1 MGRGGG
7 DSRRGYNA
15 AMSAAQEYRPHLAL
29 AHALADRA
37 REIVLPFFHAPQT
50 RLSAERKADRSP
62 VTQAD
67 RQAEQAM
74 RAMIADAFPEHGVIG
89 EEFGG
94 GDSGNGG
101 DGGLT
106 WCIDPIDGT
115 RAFLSGR
122 PTFGTLIALLQ
133 NGEPVL
139 GIVDMPRLDERWVG
153 VAGEPTLRNG
163 EPCRAL
169 AAGALA
175 DATLL
180 CTSAEMF
187 GAAERPR
194 FDALRGRVAEAG
206 FGTDCYGYALLASGF
221 VDIVMEAG
229 LAPYDFAALVPVVE
243 GAGGCISD
251 WSGAPLAVAGVQKNH
266 TVLACAG
273 KELHALA
280 LAAIAR

>member
-1 MGRGGG
+1 
-7 DSRRGYNA
+7 
-15 AMSAAQEYRPHLAL
+15 MSAAQEFRPHLAL

-37 REIVLPFFHAPQT
+37 REIVLPFFHSPQT
-50 RLSAERKADRSP
+50 RSEAERKADRSP
-62 VTQAD
+62 VTDAD
-67 RQAEQAM
+67 RRAEQAM
-74 RAMIADAFPEHGVIG
+74 RAMIAEAFPGHGVIG

-94 GDSGNGG
+94 GESGN
-101 DGGLT
+101 GGLT
-106 WCIDPIDGT
+106 WCLDPIDGT

-133 NGEPVL
+133 DGEPVL

-153 VAGEPTLRNG
+153 VTGEPTLRNG
-163 EPCRAL
+163 APCRAIA
-169 AAGALA
+169 AAGLG

-187 GAAERPR
+187 DATERPR
-194 FDALRGRVAEAG
+194 FDALRGQVADAG
-206 FGTDCYGYALLASGF
+206 FGTDCHGYALLASGF
-221 VDIVMEAG
+221 ADIVMEAG
-229 LAPYDFAALVPVVE
+229 LAPYDFAALVPVVK

-251 WSGAPLAVAGVQKNH
+251 WNGATLAVDGAGAQKKH